1 MTFQA
6 SFFLPE
12 MVGNRNIA
20 AEQGE
25 NEKSVVQYNR
35 IDAER
40 FILPPHHRA
49 VESSRMVADVSS
61 VPDRC
66 RDGRHGRTDQ
76 PGYGDQDEHPGSVRL
91 KIAGQDEDEHT
102 I

>member
-66 RDGRHGRTDQ
+66 RDGRHGRTD
-76 PGYGDQDEHPGSVRL
+76 
-91 KIAGQDEDEHT
+91 
-102 I
+102 